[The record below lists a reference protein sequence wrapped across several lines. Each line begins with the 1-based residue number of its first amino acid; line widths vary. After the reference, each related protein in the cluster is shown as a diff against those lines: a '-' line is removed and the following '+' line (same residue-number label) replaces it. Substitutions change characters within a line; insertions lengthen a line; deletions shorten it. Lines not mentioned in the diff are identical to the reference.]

1 MTFNEYIS
9 KYHISLNAQQTE
21 AVQTISGQTLL
32 LAVPGSGK
40 TTVVITRVGY
50 LILVH
55 KVKASSIL
63 TITFSKAAAIEMKER
78 FAKKFGSSIG
88 TPKFSTIHSLCVSI
102 LNYAKKMRGIKI
114 PKLEQDNKRIIRKVL
129 YDATNIWPQDNLV
142 TELTLLLANAK
153 NRLLTE
159 EQIDAIKCFE
169 LSREYKGV
177 SFSDF
182 YHMYEKYK
190 QDNELMDFDDQLLM
204 AYDVLLNYGTVLNHF
219 QHSYP
224 HIGVDEAQDTSLLQ
238 FEIIRLLSYGAQSL
252 FVVGDD
258 DQSIYGFRGADPANI
273 LQFTETFMDAKV
285 LYMETNYRNAAE
297 IVSASNRF
305 IGGNKLRFNKTAVA
319 NNHET
324 GTISISTKETER
336 GVYNEITRHI
346 QDIISG
352 DRTLAVLSRNNYT
365 LLPLVVALDEA
376 GVVVRKRDNFEN
388 YFRHPLI
395 LSITSILRLSAEPW
409 NIEAFRQCRG
419 AMKLYINN
427 KQMSQIEEVV
437 KESSL
442 PETEQNIIA
451 IAEGACASAEY
462 TLDALDV
469 AKKALALIKDAVP
482 ETALR
487 IIEQHFGRHLDSST
501 ASYFYTGPSTYE
513 LYFGTFVQFAEHY
526 KTIPELLK
534 AIEHY
539 SEQKTDSRN
548 AKSNVTLSTIFSAKG
563 LEFDDIIILD
573 AIDGILPQ
581 FNTEDKEDDN
591 EEEARLFYVAVTRAK
606 SSVMFTV
613 PKTLYGTSVTPSPFI
628 AQLLPPPPD
637 KEIKKATKSHHDKA
651 KPPVSKPV
659 PKEIMIGMRISH
671 KTFGEGTVIEKGNSE
686 KANIVV
692 VNFDKEGRK
701 RLLASFCTPI

>member
-9 KYHISLNAQQTE
+9 KYHISLNAQQME
-21 AVQTISGQTLL
+21 ALQIMSGQTLL

-102 LNYAKKMRGIKI
+102 LNYAKKMRGMKI

-129 YDATNIWPQDNLV
+129 YDATNIWPQDNLI
-142 TELTLLLANAK
+142 TELTLLLSNAK

-159 EQIDAIKCFE
+159 KQIDAIKCFE
-169 LSREYKGV
+169 LSREYKGI

-182 YHMYEKYK
+182 YHMYKKYK

-204 AYDVLLNYGTVLNHF
+204 AYDALLNY
-219 QHSYP
+219 
-224 HIGVDEAQDTSLLQ
+224 DT
-238 FEIIRLLSYGAQSL
+238 
-252 FVVGDD
+252 
-258 DQSIYGFRGADPANI
+258 AND
-273 LQFTETFMDAKV
+273 TEKKTAFMDAKV

-336 GVYNEITRHI
+336 GVYNEIMRHI

-365 LLPLVVALDEA
+365 LLPLAVALDEA
-376 GVVVRKRDNFEN
+376 GVVARKRDNFEN

-469 AKKALALIKDAVP
+469 AKKALALIKDAAP

-526 KTIPELLK
+526 KTVPELLK